1 MTMEL
6 AFSHAEQAF
15 AREVHDFIQA
25 NLPDDIRQRVE
36 HDLHLTRD
44 DYMRWQQILGR
55 QGWHTYT
62 WPREHGGPGWSAV
75 QRYIFEKTSAELNC
89 PTIQPF
95 GPRMVGPVIFNFG
108 SEAQKAQ
115 HLPGIRNST
124 TWWCQGYSE
133 PASGSD
139 LASLAT
145 RADDAGNH
153 YVVNGQKIWT
163 SYAHYADWMFCL
175 VRTQR
180 GTRPQEGISF
190 LLIDMT
196 TPGIVVQPIPML
208 EGTHSFN
215 TVFFTDVKVPKS
227 NLVGEEGQGWRY
239 AKFLLEHER
248 VENSNIGFSTF
259 AMRRLHR
266 VAKSVIQHGRPLL
279 EDPVFR
285 SKVSA
290 VEAQLKALEI
300 NTLRA
305 LSAMG
310 SGSSPGAGL
319 ASSLKIRGTE
329 IGQRISELICEA
341 AGPQGQ
347 ALDPVLLSGQGD
359 MAGIEPSLIGAPANY
374 FWRRAMSIY
383 GGSNEIQRNIIAKQ
397 VLGL

>member
-1 MTMEL
+1 MEL
-6 AFSHAEQAF
+6 AFSPEEQAF
-15 AREVHDFIQA
+15 ADEVRTFITD
-25 NLPDDIRQRVE
+25 NLPHDISERVE
-36 HDLHLTRD
+36 HDLHLQRD
-44 DYMRWQQILGR
+44 DFMRWQQILGR
-55 QGWHTYT
+55 KGWHAYT
-62 WPREHGGPGWSAV
+62 WPVAQGGPGWSAT
-75 QRYIFEKTSAELNC
+75 QRYIFEVVSGELNC

-95 GPRMVGPVIFNFG
+95 GPRMVGPVIYNFG
-108 SEAQKAQ
+108 TPEQQAQ
-115 HLPGIRNST
+115 HLQGIRDST
-124 TWWCQGYSE
+124 VWWCQGYSE

-145 RADDAGNH
+145 RAEDRGDH
-153 YVVNGQKIWT
+153 YLVNGQKIWT

-175 VRTQR
+175 VRTGR
-180 GTRPQEGISF
+180 EARPQNGISF
-190 LLIDMT
+190 LLIDMK

-215 TVFFTDVKVPKS
+215 AVFLTDVKVPKA
-227 NLVGEEGQGWRY
+227 NLVGEEGRGWNY

-259 AMRRLHR
+259 ALRRLHR
-266 VAKSVIQHGRPLL
+266 MAAKIQCNGRALR
-279 EDPVFR
+279 EDVLFR
-285 SKVSA
+285 SRVSA
-290 VEAQLKALEI
+290 VEAQLKALEM

-305 LSAMG
+305 LSSMG

-329 IGQRISELICEA
+329 IGQRITELLFEA
-341 AGPQGQ
+341 AGADGQ
-347 ALDPVLLSGQGD
+347 RLDPALAHGEGDLSG
-359 MAGIEPSLIGAPANY
+359 IEASVRGAPANY